1 MESKVHQI
9 NCFQRG
15 KYGLYFWNQYRILL
29 YSNLQKSPP
38 WKLKS
43 PPKFGK
49 SQYRPVNAQ
58 NRRLG
63 GRFCP
68 RSISLMQTNQTLW
81 LRLWCR
87 LIVVSSSWLI
97 D

>member
-9 NCFQRG
+9 NWFQRG
-15 KYGLYFWNQYRILL
+15 KYGLYFWNQYRILI

-49 SQYRPVNAQ
+49 SQYRPLNAQ
-58 NRRLG
+58 NRPLEAVS
-63 GRFCP
+63 P
-68 RSISLMQTNQTLW
+68 TLNITGVNETDIMTAIMMPPH
-81 LRLWCR
+81 RG
-87 LIVVSSSWLI
+87 LIILV
-97 D
+97 DR